1 MLENIHQV
9 PNKLGVSLVE
19 NGEYREI
26 LIRRGFQIIGG
37 GGKLKNPP
45 LKIKYKVMLYI

>member
-9 PNKLGVSLVE
+9 PNKLEVSLVGNE
-19 NGEYREI
+19 DYREN

-45 LKIKYKVMLYI
+45 LKIKYMVMLYI